1 MTDDRTLVRV
11 LDVDPELGYQL
22 DDENRAAARRYA
34 VAELR
39 TLDPGPWPEADRPP
53 ADNGSLGLLVLDGL
67 LAHELQL
74 GNGQCSELLGEG
86 DVLRPWDDD
95 RGQSIPG
102 WTTTWR
108 VLEPTR
114 LAVLD
119 HRFAVVAGRWPAL
132 VDVILRRS
140 VLRARSLAFHRA
152 VTHLTRVDERLLLTL
167 WFLAERWGRVGPEG
181 VVLPLRLTHQML
193 AGLVGAQ
200 RPSVTTALGELTAA
214 GLVQRRDDGSWL
226 LHGEPP
232 EEPGR
237 RRPAEAAKAA

>member
-39 TLDPGPWPEADRPP
+39 VLEPGPWLDAQRPP
-53 ADNGSLGLLVLDGL
+53 GTDGNLGLLVLDGL

-74 GNGQCSELLGEG
+74 GTGQSAELLGEG
-86 DVLRPWDDD
+86 DLLRPWDDD

-102 WTTTWR
+102 WTTSWR

-119 HRFAVVAGRWPAL
+119 HRFAAVV
-132 VDVILRRS
+132 RS
-140 VLRARSLAFHRA
+140 ARTSNARIKEQLSWSPRFPSARDGVPDA
-152 VTHLTRVDERLLLTL
+152 VAR
-167 WFLAERWGRVGPEG
+167 
-181 VVLPLRLTHQML
+181 L
-193 AGLVGAQ
+193 AG
-200 RPSVTTALGELTAA
+200 
-214 GLVQRRDDGSWL
+214 
-226 LHGEPP
+226 
-232 EEPGR
+232 
-237 RRPAEAAKAA
+237 